1 MDFKESKTKINL
13 MRAFTGESQAR
24 NRYDMAAETA
34 KNKKYNI
41 IERLFKY
48 TASQE
53 QAHAKVFY
61 DALKSLNG
69 QTITIDNGSYPVDV
83 YDDILKLL
91 RTSANNEYKEH
102 DVVYK
107 EFADIAEQEGFS
119 DIATTFRNIAF
130 IEKVHGDRF
139 NRYADEFENNTLF
152 KKDESTQWICTNCGF
167 IYEGKEAPNACPVC
181 KKPQGYYLLF
191 DNSLFE

>member
-1 MDFKESKTKINL
+1 MDFKDSRTKVNL

-24 NRYDMAAETA
+24 NRYDMAAEIA

-61 DALKSLNG
+61 NALKSLNG
-69 QTITIDNGSYPVDV
+69 QTITIDNGSYPVDS

-107 EFADIAEQEGFS
+107 EFADIAEEEGFS
-119 DIATTFRNIAF
+119 DIATTFRNIAS

-167 IYEGKEAPNACPVC
+167 IYEGKEAPNVCPVC

-191 DNSLFE
+191 DKSLFE

>member
-1 MDFKESKTKINL
+1 
-13 MRAFTGESQAR
+13 
-24 NRYDMAAETA
+24 MAAETA

>member
-1 MDFKESKTKINL
+1 MDFKESKTKVNL
-13 MRAFTGESQAR
+13 MRAFAGESQAR

-69 QTITIDNGSYPVDV
+69 QTITIDNGSYPVDA

-91 RTSANNEYKEH
+91 RTSAHNEYEEH

-107 EFADIAEQEGFS
+107 EFADIV
-119 DIATTFRNIAF
+119 T
-130 IEKVHGDRF
+130 
-139 NRYADEFENNTLF
+139 
-152 KKDESTQWICTNCGF
+152 
-167 IYEGKEAPNACPVC
+167 
-181 KKPQGYYLLF
+181 
-191 DNSLFE
+191 